1 MREDVH
7 GFYASINAQLVRG
20 GKLHFRDAGSGRSE
34 LSENGVGGRLLRYPK
49 IGIYAGAGTSHSWL
63 WFVEAFDLMGFHDL
77 DFLDEARLRSGGLK
91 DLDVLAVSG
100 GDTFAV
106 AEALG
111 EEGARRIE
119 AFVRRGGL
127 YIGSC
132 AGAYLPLRSS
142 KTPLNLFNYV
152 NVKIA
157 NLAKTL
163 PEPTRMAYKFC
174 TAYGC
179 DFVFHP
185 VREEVILR
193 VNGVSQFRGPHRIA
207 APMYGGPSM
216 TATQEVEV
224 LAYYEDFSDKTLFLV
239 DETVARDTLI
249 DRAAVVRSRMGEGAF
264 VLFGPHFEHPH
275 YPEAN
280 GRLADI
286 IFRDMRK
293 APVNTAEPTEGRAFL
308 GDRERSALL
317 KDLKR
322 ELSNSRIVSVG
333 LEILPIRWRIGAKV
347 YEPEKIRVFLESMW
361 NRVRVLEKSRHM
373 IGRAGEHEPL
383 IRAAGRTTELLR
395 SMKRR
400 IDLNEETTEHA
411 EELFRLLHVYATL
424 FLELYFRSVSH
435 DRGLPRRM

>member
-1 MREDVH
+1 MRVDVYE
-7 GFYASINAQLVRG
+7 FYASINAQLARG
-20 GKLHFRDAGSGRSE
+20 QKLYCRDTGGGRTVYSG
-34 LSENGVGGRLLRYPK
+34 NAVDGRLLHYPK
-49 IGIYAGAGTSHSWL
+49 IGIYAGTGTSHSWL
-63 WFVEAFDLMGFHDL
+63 WFVEAFDRMGFHDL
-77 DFLDEARLRSGGLK
+77 DFLDETTLRAGGLER
-91 DLDVLAVSG
+91 LDVLAVSG

-111 EEGARRIE
+111 PEGAGCIE
-119 AFVRRGGL
+119 AFVNRGGL

-142 KTPLNLFNYV
+142 KTSLNLFNYV
-152 NVKIA
+152 NVKIS

-163 PEPTRMAYKFC
+163 PDPTRMAYKFC

-193 VNGVSQFRGPHRIA
+193 PNGVRPFQDTHRIA

-224 LAYYEDFSDKTLFLV
+224 LAHYEDFTDKTLFLV
-239 DETVARDTLI
+239 DETVARDTMI
-249 DRAAVVRSRMGEGAF
+249 DRAAVVRSRMGEGTF

-275 YPEAN
+275 YPDAN
-280 GRLADI
+280 TLMADI
-286 IFRDMRK
+286 IFWDLRK
-293 APVNTAEPTEGRAFL
+293 TPIRKDEPSGVRAL
-308 GDRERSALL
+308 LENAERSALL

-333 LEILPIRWRIGAKV
+333 LEILPLKWTIGAKV
-347 YEPEKIRVFLESMW
+347 YEPEKIRVFLETMW
-361 NRVRVLEKSRHM
+361 KRVRVLEKSRH
-373 IGRAGEHEPL
+373 IAGRPEEHERL
-383 IRAAGRTTELLR
+383 IQVAGRTTELLR

-400 IDLNEETTEHA
+400 IDGQEETSEHA
-411 EELFRLLHVYATL
+411 EELFRLLHIYATL
-424 FLELYFRSVSH
+424 FLDMYFRSISNN
-435 DRGLPRRM
+435 GRRSL

>member
-1 MREDVH
+1 MRENAYE
-7 GFYASINAQLVRG
+7 FYASINAQLARG
-20 GKLHFRDAGSGRSE
+20 RKLYCRDAEDGRTVF
-34 LSENGVGGRLLRYPK
+34 SENADDGRLLRYPK

-63 WFVEAFDLMGFHDL
+63 WFVEAFDRMGFHDL
-77 DFLDEARLRSGGLK
+77 DFLDESRLRSRGLK

-119 AFVRRGGL
+119 AFVRQGGL

-152 NVKIA
+152 NVKIT

-193 VNGVSQFRGPHRIA
+193 SNGVSPFGGSHGIA

-224 LAYYEDFSDKTLFLV
+224 LAYYENFTDKTLFLV
-239 DETVARDTLI
+239 DETVARDTMI
-249 DRAAVVRSRMGEGAF
+249 DRAAVVRSRMGEGTF

-280 GRLADI
+280 RLMADI
-286 IFRDMRK
+286 IFWDLRK
-293 APVNTAEPTEGRAFL
+293 TPIKKALSSDANAFL
-308 GDRERSALL
+308 AEEERSALL

-333 LEILPIRWRIGAKV
+333 LEVLPLRWMIGAKV

-361 NRVRVLEKSRHM
+361 NRVMVLEKSRHI
-373 IGRAGEHEPL
+373 IGRPGEHEAL
-383 IRAAGRTTELLR
+383 VRAAGRTTELLR

-400 IDLNEETTEHA
+400 IDLKEETSEHA

-424 FLELYFRSVSH
+424 FLDMYFRSVSY
-435 DRGLPRRM
+435 DGALSRQR